1 MRRFAAVLLV
11 FALVAGMAAA
21 QDTIRLGVNL
31 ELSGR
36 FAVLGSTSLEGV
48 EAAHLQNPTINGI
61 PVELS
66 VCDNATT
73 AEGSVACANRFVDE
87 GVLAVLGPI
96 STTHAIPAAEVLQQA
111 GIIMISTAS
120 TNPATTQVGDK
131 IFRMSYTDDFQGKVA
146 ARYAVND
153 LGATSAIVFRQ
164 QDDDYSFGLA
174 NFFDEEFQLLGGST
188 VVVDYV
194 ANT

>member
-1 MRRFAAVLLV
+1 
-11 FALVAGMAAA
+11 
-21 QDTIRLGVNL
+21 
-31 ELSGR
+31 SG
-36 FAVLGSTSLEGV
+36 ADV
-48 EAAHLQNPTINGI
+48 Q
-61 PVELS
+61 LS

-194 ANT
+194 ATPSTSPLRSTTSSVRQPTSSTSPVSALKAPRWCRLCAQPDSTSRSSVLTHPTTRSAQ